1 MASNLNT
8 YRDAEWLE
16 NILADI
22 WKEHFS
28 DVDQTNEVII
38 RYGRR
43 AKRRLGSIGLDPK
56 DRQTSIITINPL
68 FRDLDVP
75 EFIIKATIV
84 HEMSHYAHG
93 FNSPHDQKH
102 RHPHSGGVI
111 RREFAERNLEGLYL
125 KQKRW
130 LKEHWSEILDK
141 YYPNEG
147 HGIRSRH
154 TKVALPW
161 WMRNV

>member
-1 MASNLNT
+1 MESSLNT
-8 YRDAEWLE
+8 YRDGEWLE
-16 NILADI
+16 NFLAEI
-22 WKEHFS
+22 WLRYFV
-28 DVDQTNEVII
+28 DVPQSNDVVI
-38 RYGRR
+38 RWGRK
-43 AKRRLGSIGLDPK
+43 AKWRLGSIMLDPIDGK
-56 DRQTSIITINPL
+56 TSIITINRL
-68 FRDLDVP
+68 FQDLSVP
-75 EFIIKATIV
+75 EDIIKATIV

-102 RHPHSGGVI
+102 KHPHSGGVV
-111 RREFAERNLEGLYL
+111 RREFAERNLEDLYL

-130 LKEHWSEILDK
+130 LKEHWPEILDK

-147 HGIRSRH
+147 HGTMPRH